1 MESISW
7 WPLKRYHSIDFFGGS
22 RTARGSTSSEEES
35 PKEDRTSQKRGQLR
49 RSRKSSR
56 KNAIRG
62 NWKPC
67 RVRKV
72 RNLSWLLAKQTGGR
86 CFREART
93 CIWRLG
99 VLTTATRR
107 SLVRSLASHDRL
119 TQTHGVARVHDVTTF
134 ILKPSHALLDD
145 HTLWDPINEPEI
157 SQRPLIKHG
166 NRILGECSEEWS
178 ESIVL
183 RKLRDLRERSQSAL
197 SVTDN
202 ALLYRRDKLSARDKC
217 RAAIFFSP
225 FTVHPFF
232 TLTLI
237 F

>member
-7 WPLKRYHSIDFFGGS
+7 WPSKRYQSIDLFGGS
-22 RTARGSTSSEEES
+22 RIARGRFNFFGRGIAQGGSNLSEE
-35 PKEDRTSQKRGQLR
+35 GQLR

-93 CIWRLG
+93 YIWRLG

-107 SLVRSLASHDRL
+107 SLVRSFTSHDRL
-119 TQTHGVARVHDVTTF
+119 TQTYGVARDVTTF

-183 RKLRDLRERSQSAL
+183 RNLRERSQSAL

-202 ALLYRRDKLSARDKC
+202 TLLYRRDKLGPRQVSRG
-217 RAAIFFSP
+217 IVFLTV
-225 FTVHPFF
+225 FTVHLFF